1 LTGLGHRIFVVE
13 DEEMIRESIVE
24 FLDDNGYEAVGASDG
39 REALQKLGAAAGA
52 PPCLILLDL
61 MMPVMDG
68 RTFREHQLQSPQ
80 LAAIPIIVFSAY
92 RDVATAASEMNAA
105 GHLEKPLRLP
115 ELLRKVRQYCTNKG
129 AHGRSA

>member
-1 LTGLGHRIFVVE
+1 LTAVGHRIFVVE

-39 REALQKLGAAAGA
+39 REALQKLGASSDA

-68 RTFREHQLQSPQ
+68 RTFRERQLQSPE
-80 LAAIPIIVFSAY
+80 LAAIPVIVFSAY
-92 RDVATAASEMNAA
+92 RDVATAASEMNAV

-115 ELLRKVRQYCTNKG
+115 ELLRQVRRYCTKKG
-129 AHGRSA
+129 AHSPPS

>member
-1 LTGLGHRIFVVE
+1 LTSAGHRILVVE

-24 FLDDNGYEAVGASDG
+24 FLDDSGFQAVGAAHG
-39 REALQKLGAAAGA
+39 REALEKLGASSDP

-68 RTFREHQLQSPQ
+68 RTFREHQLQMPQ
-80 LAAIPIIVFSAY
+80 FALIPVIVFSAY
-92 RDVATAASEMNAA
+92 RDVATAASEMHAA

-115 ELLRKVRQYCTNKG
+115 DLLRKVRQHCTAIS
-129 AHGRSA
+129 AHQP

>member
-1 LTGLGHRIFVVE
+1 LTALGHRIFVVE

-24 FLDDNGYEAVGASDG
+24 FLDDNGYEAVGARDG
-39 REALQKLGAAAGA
+39 REALQKLGASSDA

-68 RTFREHQLQSPQ
+68 RTFREHQLQLPQ
-80 LAAIPIIVFSAY
+80 LAAIPVIVFSAY
-92 RDVATAASEMNAA
+92 RDLATAASEMNAA

-115 ELLRKVRQYCTNKG
+115 DLLRKVRQHCATTG
-129 AHGRSA
+129 ARRPLA